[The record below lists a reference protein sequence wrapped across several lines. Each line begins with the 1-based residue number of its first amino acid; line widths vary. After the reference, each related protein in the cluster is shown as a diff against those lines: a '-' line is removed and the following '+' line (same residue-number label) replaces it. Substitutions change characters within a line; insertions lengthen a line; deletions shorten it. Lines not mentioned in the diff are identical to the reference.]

1 MAGSDGRQAF
11 AALAAAVAQRG
22 AAAPGGFA
30 SEKPV
35 LPFAAHL
42 LWLILAFHKL
52 TSFRDKTG
60 AREDNHEPGCVK
72 TRFGIVRCLWQWRE
86 SRFRVLISPAAA
98 SIRGALLGA
107 LQQAVYGRVIIGQH
121 G

>member
-1 MAGSDGRQAF
+1 MAGLNGRQAF

-30 SEKPV
+30 GKKPV

-60 AREDNHEPGCVK
+60 AREDSSEPPCVK
-72 TRFGIVRCLWQWRE
+72 AGFAVH
-86 SRFRVLISPAAA
+86 FKF
-98 SIRGALLGA
+98 
-107 LQQAVYGRVIIGQH
+107 QQPITCNFSTL
-121 G
+121 